1 MDQPVR
7 WTDHHCHLDITAAG
21 DGGDGSGDV
30 APSID
35 NADTLVDSIVAAAM
49 DAGVDR
55 LVTVG
60 TDPAT
65 SHFCQEVASRH
76 HHVWATAGV
85 HPHEA
90 RHVHAGRGVIAGSH
104 GLEAI
109 DELLPDPRVVAV
121 GECGLD
127 YHYDHSPR
135 PIQREVFA
143 AQIELAHRHHL
154 PLVVHTREAWDD
166 TLRILERERVPE
178 ATVIHCF
185 TGGADEAKRCLDL
198 GCYLSFSGIVTFKA
212 ADDVRA
218 AAQLCPL
225 DRLLVETDSPFLAP
239 VPHRGRPNQP
249 AWVSFV
255 GEAVAAAR
263 GAPVDT
269 IAAATWRN
277 AEAVYR
283 FR

>member
-1 MDQPVR
+1 VDQPLR
-7 WTDHHCHLDITAAG
+7 WTDNHCHLDITASG
-21 DGGDGSGDV
+21 DGRDGDPV
-30 APSID
+30 PS
-35 NADTLVDSIVAAAM
+35 NGEADALIDSIVAAAVA
-49 DAGVDR
+49 AGVRR

-60 TDPAT
+60 TDPTT
-65 SHFCQEVASRH
+65 SRLCQEVASRH
-76 HHVWATAGV
+76 YQVWATAGV

-109 DELLPDPRVVAV
+109 DELLPDSRVVAV

-166 TLRILERERVPE
+166 TWRILERERVPE
-178 ATVIHCF
+178 PTVIHCF
-185 TGGADEAKRCLDL
+185 TGGAEEAKRCLEL

-239 VPHRGRPNQP
+239 VPYRGRPNQP
-249 AWVSFV
+249 AYVGLV
-255 GEAVAAAR
+255 GEAIATVR
-263 GAPVDT
+263 GEPVDA
-269 IAAATWRN
+269 IAAATWQN
-277 AEAVYR
+277 AESIYR
-283 FR
+283 LS